1 MKIIKENNN
10 IKLINDNE
18 SEIETYSYD
27 KEINFKK
34 LMEYLLGLNL
44 EEKLEIIYD
53 QDKFTDEDHTLLHII
68 TQLIESYNE
77 KVDEFKKFESNYNTS
92 L

>member
-1 MKIIKENNN
+1 
-10 IKLINDNE
+10 
-18 SEIETYSYD
+18 
-27 KEINFKK
+27 
-34 LMEYLLGLNL
+34 MEYLLGLNL

-68 TQLIESYNE
+68 TELIESYNE